1 MEGPLIAP
9 LCSLCS
15 SVVHRSTACY
25 TEIHTLILSSGQSR
39 VTLGGLEILAGL
51 IHEVSQYT
59 NELNDALEKRP
70 VVSPMTHTTLDTIL
84 GRLDSIYGK
93 LNKQIMRLDAQNI
106 DRVEPTYLQ
115 AHHNLVGAHSKFVG
129 LLLDIVTM
137 PSAEL
142 QMFRLQQNHDVIL
155 SITSISERALS
166 CSDIFSAPNFDTNN
180 ETNTGVER
188 RTNRLSVLPPPY
200 SEEQDA
206 AHPTVSRTQSHT
218 TMASLGSSN
227 SVGNSTET
235 HSDAVSVGS
244 SLPSNGPR
252 RRISSFTTSLKAMAS
267 MVLPK
272 DDVLA
277 HALCNAVLSQDLV
290 QVKGLLAQGTNVNGR
305 DKDGNS
311 PLNYAIQ
318 KNDLDIA
325 KLLIYANADIEQTT
339 KVTVLPPLFYALSL
353 GYYEMAKLLIT
364 AGADANRAR
373 SNYQSTYFVDICRND
388 SVEKVRFLLENGADP
403 NQSTTLGRVPLIYAT
418 RDDRYDISK
427 LLLEHGA
434 KADVGDLSNP
444 TVLSIAVKKG
454 NKDIAKLLLEHGA
467 RADSESSSG
476 SRVLAD
482 AISAGDAGMITLLLD
497 HKANANISI
506 HRTRVTISQVLESV
520 TASDEDMFPLV
531 QGLARNGAALNS
543 NKPAVRI
550 ALELHLPKVLAF
562 LLDNGGDV
570 NTLMAQ
576 GEPMLSYSIR
586 ERLHEEIA
594 MIIEHGADVNLCDA
608 QGSPPLTYARV
619 YLDLIA
625 EQMLL
630 KLGAVDKQPPKR
642 NTGPGRLNLDTM
654 LATYKSD

>member
-1 MEGPLIAP
+1 
-9 LCSLCS
+9 
-15 SVVHRSTACY
+15 
-25 TEIHTLILSSGQSR
+25 
-39 VTLGGLEILAGL
+39 
-51 IHEVSQYT
+51 
-59 NELNDALEKRP
+59 
-70 VVSPMTHTTLDTIL
+70 
-84 GRLDSIYGK
+84 
-93 LNKQIMRLDAQNI
+93 
-106 DRVEPTYLQ
+106 
-115 AHHNLVGAHSKFVG
+115 
-129 LLLDIVTM
+129 
-137 PSAEL
+137 
-142 QMFRLQQNHDVIL
+142 
-155 SITSISERALS
+155 
-166 CSDIFSAPNFDTNN
+166 
-180 ETNTGVER
+180 
-188 RTNRLSVLPPPY
+188 
-200 SEEQDA
+200 
-206 AHPTVSRTQSHT
+206 
-218 TMASLGSSN
+218 MA
-227 SVGNSTET
+227 
-235 HSDAVSVGS
+235 
-244 SLPSNGPR
+244 
-252 RRISSFTTSLKAMAS
+252 SFTTSLKAMAS

-290 QVKGLLAQGTNVNGR
+290 QVKGLLAQGSNVNGR

-318 KNDLDIA
+318 KNNLDIA
-325 KLLIYANADIEQTT
+325 KLLIYANVDVEQTT
-339 KVTVLPPLFYALSL
+339 KVTALPPLFYALSL

-418 RDDRYDISK
+418 REDRYDVSK

-454 NKDIAKLLLEHGA
+454 NKDIAKLLLEHGG

-482 AISAGDAGMITLLLD
+482 AINAGDAGMITLLLD
-497 HKANANISI
+497 HEANANISI

-520 TASDEDMFPLV
+520 TASDDDMFPLV
-531 QGLARNGAALNS
+531 QGLARNGAALN
-543 NKPAVRI
+543 NDKPAVRI
-550 ALELHLPKVLAF
+550 ALELHLPKVLGF

-586 ERLHEEIA
+586 ERLHEETA

-608 QGSPPLTYARV
+608 QGSSPLTYARV

-642 NTGPGRLNLDTM
+642 NNGPGRLNLDAM
-654 LATYKSD
+654 LATYKSE